1 MVFFAIALCIVALYF
16 NFKHDNNDHEVCLN
30 IDALDFFEEY
40 IRRHPEASD
49 EEIEEVR
56 KMLF

>member
-1 MVFFAIALCIVALYF
+1 MLFFIIALCAAALYF
-16 NFKHDNNDHEVCLN
+16 SFKYDSNDHEVRLN

-40 IRRHPEASD
+40 IRRPPEASD